1 MCFVRLMLTAL
12 GTQDLEHL
20 FVAFCSQWP
29 DGFGLAGYRTVAS
42 CVAYPEDAATMQII
56 RWTAEF
62 GGVHCIANSLV
73 SYDVYDVDGNVAT
86 FFKFFNLLHHFT
98 PCSLPVL

>member
-1 MCFVRLMLTAL
+1 
-12 GTQDLEHL
+12 
-20 FVAFCSQWP
+20 
-29 DGFGLAGYRTVAS
+29 
-42 CVAYPEDAATMQII
+42 MQII

-73 SYDVYDVDGNVAT
+73 SYDVDGNVAI